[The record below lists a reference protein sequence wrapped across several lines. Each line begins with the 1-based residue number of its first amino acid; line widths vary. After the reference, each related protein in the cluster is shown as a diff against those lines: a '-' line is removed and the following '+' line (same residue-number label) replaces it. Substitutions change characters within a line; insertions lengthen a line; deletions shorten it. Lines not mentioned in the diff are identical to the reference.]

1 MQLRSKPHPQHA
13 SGANCQTKK
22 ERSHTKSSGR
32 AAGARKGPF
41 GMASMLEEV
50 LQIPRGILP
59 GWFVA
64 IILAIFS
71 YLSVLYYITYPK
83 LVR

>member
-1 MQLRSKPHPQHA
+1 MNRLIIRRNINLFSIAIFLTLFTLVNYIRPHFLYNDDGSLRNF
-13 SGANCQTKK
+13 GVGY
-22 ERSHTKSSGR
+22 R
-32 AAGARKGPF
+32 RKT
-41 GMASMLEEV
+41 V
-50 LQIPRGILP
+50 IP

-83 LVR
+83 LTR